1 MKMVK
6 IEKKCFHCNGTGIE
20 TIEVNQDYRTSMGF
34 KVDEDGNFLMFAMGE
49 CETCGKYIPP
59 TFMIYYGDPCPLC
72 KNPFHSSYDISKQ
85 TIKDHIT
92 ENNLLSGD
100 SEENYGNNKSM
111 WGTYEMCQELKRAKR
126 EEKF

>member
-1 MKMVK
+1 M
-6 IEKKCFHCNGTGIE
+6 I
-20 TIEVNQDYRTSMGF
+20 
-34 KVDEDGNFLMFAMGE
+34 EDGKLACYNNN
-49 CETCGKYIPP
+49 CKYWEESPYENGFCKRVEKGQATAIGSKHIRVSVGDDILVDVWIPVCI
-59 TFMIYYGDPCPLC
+59 F
-72 KNPFHSSYDISKQ
+72 YDSSKQ